1 MLCYSFEA
9 DRVLLFLSEISTG
22 RINKIKFS
30 LQSNQDATEIKWEQK
45 QFTVIVG
52 ENTEQQ

>member
-30 LQSNQDATEIKWEQK
+30 FQSNQDATEIKWEQK